1 MENDFRIFINE
12 IKNFLLQNESLIK
25 WKNSERNKE
34 ISEQFNKNKIILK
47 ELEQID
53 YKEQLSLLNPLYKS
67 ENYNIELFSN
77 EIENI
82 LNKKNKEKI
91 LEILYE
97 KRENLELK
105 KKIINYYL
113 NYIIKNK
120 FDNILIFFNLN
131 FYLRFL
137 FINFYIFININ
148 K

>member
-53 YKEQLSLLNPLYKS
+53 FKEPLSLLNPLYKS
-67 ENYNIELFSN
+67 EKYNIELFSN

-91 LEILYE
+91 
-97 KRENLELK
+97 K
-105 KKIINYYL
+105 KL
-113 NYIIKNK
+113 
-120 FDNILIFFNLN
+120 L
-131 FYLRFL
+131 FY
-137 FINFYIFININ
+137 
-148 K
+148 

>member
-1 MENDFRIFINE
+1 M
-12 IKNFLLQNESLIK
+12 
-25 WKNSERNKE
+25 
-34 ISEQFNKNKIILK
+34 
-47 ELEQID
+47 
-53 YKEQLSLLNPLYKS
+53 YKS
-67 ENYNIELFSN
+67 ENYNIKLFSN

-120 FDNILIFFNLN
+120 FDNILNFLNLN
-131 FYLRFL
+131 TYLKEL
-137 FINFYIFININ
+137 SNNAYNLIN
-148 K
+148 KNKKNYYFIKKHFFIKFI

>member
-1 MENDFRIFINE
+1 MNLLINLFNMENDFRIFINE

-53 YKEQLSLLNPLYKS
+53 YKEPLSLLNPLYKS

-97 KRENLELK
+97 KRDNLKLK

-113 NYIIKNK
+113 NYIIKIK
-120 FDNILIFFNLN
+120 FDNIFKFSK
-131 FYLRFL
+131 FKFL
-137 FINFYIFININ
+137 FKRII